1 MKKLLS
7 LVVPVYYE
15 EEVILQFL
23 SETKAVLDTL
33 AYDYEYVFVD
43 DGSKDRTVDI
53 LTEES
58 KTNNKIKLI
67 VFSYN
72 QGKASAI
79 SAAIEHA
86 QGDYLLYMD
95 PDLQDPPNEIPKF
108 LAEIEKGY
116 DLVWGIRKEKKD
128 TFLNKIFSAIFWGSL
143 NKFTGLKIPK
153 GIAVMRIFNRNF
165 ADEFLKYQEA
175 NRFIEGIFINIS
187 KNWKTIEIAQR
198 ERFAGKTKFNFKKK
212 MQLAFDAIFDFSEL
226 PLKMA
231 VRLGIL
237 FSIIGFFGLFV
248 LLVLKFCFI
257 EFQSGWPS
265 IIAVILIG
273 FGLQLFF
280 LGIMSLYVGR
290 IYKEV
295 KRRPIYSIKTKFNI
309 E

>member
-23 SETKAVLDTL
+23 KETKAVLDEL
-33 AYDYEYVFVD
+33 SYDYEYVFVD
-43 DGSKDRTVDI
+43 DGSKDKTIDI
-53 LTEES
+53 LTEQS
-58 KTNNKIKLI
+58 KINNKIKLI

-72 QGKASAI
+72 QGKAAAI
-79 SAAIEHA
+79 SAAIAHSK
-86 QGDYLLYMD
+86 GDYMLYMD
-95 PDLQDPPNEIPKF
+95 PDLQDPPKEIPRF
-108 LAEIEKGY
+108 IAEIEKGY
-116 DLVWGIRKEKKD
+116 DLVWGIRREKKD
-128 TFLNKIFSAIFWGSL
+128 TFLNKIFSAIFWGIL

-187 KNWKTIEIAQR
+187 KNWKTIEIGQR

-212 MQLAFDAIFDFSEL
+212 IQLAFDAIFDFSEL

-237 FSIIGFFGLFV
+237 FSVIGFLGLFL
-248 LLVLKFCFI
+248 LLVLKFCFTQ
-257 EFQSGWPS
+257 FQSGWPS
-265 IIAVILIG
+265 IIALILIG
-273 FGLQLFF
+273 FGLQMFF
-280 LGIMSLYVGR
+280 LGIVSLYVGR

-295 KRRPIYSIKTKFNI
+295 KRRPIYSIKTKINI
-309 E
+309 G

>member
-1 MKKLLS
+1 LKKLLS
-7 LVVPVYYE
+7 LVVPVYDE

-23 SETKAVLDTL
+23 SETKVVLDEL
-33 AYDYEYVFVD
+33 HYDYEYVFVD
-43 DGSKDRTVDI
+43 DGSKDRTVE
-53 LTEES
+53 LLMEQS
-58 KTNNKIKLI
+58 KTNSKIKVI

-72 QGKASAI
+72 QGKAAAI
-79 SAAIEHA
+79 SAAIGHA

-108 LAEIEKGY
+108 IAEIEKGY

-128 TFLNKIFSAIFWGSL
+128 TFLNKIFSSLFWGIL
-143 NKFTGLKIPK
+143 NKFTGLKIPR
-153 GIAVMRIFNRNF
+153 GIAVMRIFNRSF

-187 KNWKTIEIAQR
+187 KNWKTIEISQR
-198 ERFAGKTKFNFKKK
+198 DRFAGKTKFNFKKK

-231 VRLGIL
+231 VRLGVL
-237 FSIIGFFGLFV
+237 FSIIGFLGLFL

-257 EFQSGWPS
+257 QFQSGWPS
-265 IIAVILIG
+265 IIALIIIG

-280 LGIMSLYVGR
+280 LGIVSLYIGR

-295 KRRPIYSIKTKFNI
+295 KRRPVYSIKSKINL
-309 E
+309 

>member
-23 SETKAVLDTL
+23 KETKAVLDEL
-33 AYDYEYVFVD
+33 SYDYEYVFVD
-43 DGSKDRTVDI
+43 DGSKDKTIDI
-53 LTEES
+53 LTEQS
-58 KTNNKIKLI
+58 KINNKIKLI

-72 QGKASAI
+72 QGKAAAI
-79 SAAIEHA
+79 SAAIAHSK
-86 QGDYLLYMD
+86 GDYMLYMD
-95 PDLQDPPNEIPKF
+95 PDLQDPPKEIPRF
-108 LAEIEKGY
+108 IAEIEKGY
-116 DLVWGIRKEKKD
+116 DLVWGIRREKKD
-128 TFLNKIFSAIFWGSL
+128 TFLNKIFSAIFWGIL

-153 GIAVMRIFNRNF
+153 GIAVMRIFNRSF

-175 NRFIEGIFINIS
+175 NRFIEGIFMNIS
-187 KNWKTIEIAQR
+187 KNWKTIEIGQR

-212 MQLAFDAIFDFSEL
+212 IQLAFDAIFDFSEL

-237 FSIIGFFGLFV
+237 FSVIGFLGLFL
-248 LLVLKFCFI
+248 LLVLKFCFTQ
-257 EFQSGWPS
+257 FQSGWPS
-265 IIAVILIG
+265 IIALILIG

-280 LGIMSLYVGR
+280 LGIVSLYVGR

-295 KRRPIYSIKTKFNI
+295 KRRPIYSIKTKINI
-309 E
+309 G

>member
-23 SETKAVLDTL
+23 KETKEVLDKL
-33 AYDYEYVFVD
+33 PYDYEYVFVD
-43 DGSKDRTVDI
+43 DGSKDKTVDI
-53 LTEES
+53 IKEQS
-58 KTNNKIKLI
+58 KTNDKIKLV

-72 QGKASAI
+72 QGKAAAV
-79 SAAIEHA
+79 SAAIAHA
-86 QGDYLLYMD
+86 KGDYLLYMD
-95 PDLQDPPNEIPKF
+95 PDLQDPPHEIPRF
-108 LAEIEKGY
+108 LEEIEQGY
-116 DLVWGIRKEKKD
+116 DLVWGIRTEKKD
-128 TFLNKIFSAIFWGSL
+128 SFLNVIFSKLFWGTL
-143 NKFTGLKIPK
+143 NKFTGLDIPK
-153 GIAVMRIFNRNF
+153 GIAVMRIFNRSF

-175 NRFIEGIFINIS
+175 NRFIEGIFISIS

-231 VRLGIL
+231 VRLGVVL
-237 FSIIGFFGLFV
+237 SVIGFVGLLI
-248 LLVLKFCFI
+248 LLILKICFI
-257 EFQSGWPS
+257 DFQSGWPS
-265 IIAVILIG
+265 IIAAIIIG

-280 LGIMSLYVGR
+280 LGIVSLYVGR

-295 KRRPIYSIKTKFNI
+295 KRRPIYSIKSKHNL
-309 E
+309 

>member
-23 SETKAVLDTL
+23 KETKAVLDEL
-33 AYDYEYVFVD
+33 SYDYEYIFVD
-43 DGSKDRTVDI
+43 DGSKDKTIDI
-53 LTEES
+53 LTEQS
-58 KTNNKIKLI
+58 KINNKIKLI

-72 QGKASAI
+72 QGKAAAI
-79 SAAIEHA
+79 SAAIAHSK
-86 QGDYLLYMD
+86 GDYMLYMD
-95 PDLQDPPNEIPKF
+95 PDLQDPPKEIPRF
-108 LAEIEKGY
+108 IAEIEKGY
-116 DLVWGIRKEKKD
+116 DLVWGIRREKKD
-128 TFLNKIFSAIFWGSL
+128 TFLNKIFSAIFWGIL

-187 KNWKTIEIAQR
+187 KNWKTIEIGQR

-212 MQLAFDAIFDFSEL
+212 IQLAFDAIFDFSEL

-237 FSIIGFFGLFV
+237 FSVIGFLGLFL
-248 LLVLKFCFI
+248 LLVLKFCFTQ
-257 EFQSGWPS
+257 FQSGWPS
-265 IIAVILIG
+265 IIALILIG
-273 FGLQLFF
+273 FGLQMFF
-280 LGIMSLYVGR
+280 LGIVSLYVGR

-295 KRRPIYSIKTKFNI
+295 KRRPIYSIKTKINI
-309 E
+309 G